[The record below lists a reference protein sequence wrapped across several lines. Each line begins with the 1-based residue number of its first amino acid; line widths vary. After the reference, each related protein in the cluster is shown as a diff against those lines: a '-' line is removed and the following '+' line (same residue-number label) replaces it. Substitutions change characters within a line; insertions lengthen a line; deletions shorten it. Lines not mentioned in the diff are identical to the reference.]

1 MVASSIVK
9 DGPHS
14 RSQRGKRQRVIRP
27 VMDGAACRKKG
38 RNRLPCE
45 KDDTPERGQK
55 EACERGHHRA
65 LTFFIFGCGDLPIKE
80 RMAEETNLSLEDFD
94 QLLGTDSEKASAS
107 ELDALTQDLL
117 GGGPTPAASD
127 AGLDQD
133 QLNTIAD
140 FLGSSSPSAE
150 PVEAMSFGASRGEE
164 MSGDQGKK
172 NFPLLL
178 DVNVRFIV
186 ELGRTQMY
194 IKDVML
200 LSEGSIVELDK
211 NVGDDVDLLVNDRL
225 FGRGR
230 LVVVDE
236 FYAVQITQ
244 IVNPMTAYR
253 NL

>member
-1 MVASSIVK
+1 
-9 DGPHS
+9 
-14 RSQRGKRQRVIRP
+14 
-27 VMDGAACRKKG
+27 
-38 RNRLPCE
+38 
-45 KDDTPERGQK
+45 
-55 EACERGHHRA
+55 
-65 LTFFIFGCGDLPIKE
+65 
-80 RMAEETNLSLEDFD
+80 MAEETNLSLEDFD
-94 QLLGTDSEKASAS
+94 QLLGNDSEKASAS

-117 GGGPTPAASD
+117 GGGSTSSSE

-133 QLNTIAD
+133 QLDTIAD
-140 FLGSSSPSAE
+140 FLGGSAATQESSGNIDFSSMAIQSE
-150 PVEAMSFGASRGEE
+150 PG
-164 MSGDQGKK
+164 GDLGKK

-200 LSEGSIVELDK
+200 LSDGSIVELDK
-211 NVGDDVDLLVNDRL
+211 NVGDDVDLLINDRL

-230 LVVVDE
+230 LVVIDE

-244 IVNPMTAYR
+244 ILNPMTAYR

>member
-1 MVASSIVK
+1 
-9 DGPHS
+9 
-14 RSQRGKRQRVIRP
+14 
-27 VMDGAACRKKG
+27 
-38 RNRLPCE
+38 L
-45 KDDTPERGQK
+45 
-55 EACERGHHRA
+55 
-65 LTFFIFGCGDLPIKE
+65 IFGSGNLPIKE
-80 RMAEETNLSLEDFD
+80 RMAEESNLSLEDLD

-117 GGGPTPAASD
+117 GGD
-127 AGLDQD
+127 AGATSSGLDQD

-140 FLGSSSPSAE
+140 FLSSASPPAPSADR
-150 PVEAMSFGASRGEE
+150 MSFAGPQTEDMG
-164 MSGDQGKK
+164 GDQTSK

-200 LSEGSIVELDK
+200 LAEGSIVELDK
-211 NVGDDVDLLVNDRL
+211 NVGDDVDILINDRL

-244 IVNPMTAYR
+244 ILNPMTAYR

>member
-1 MVASSIVK
+1 
-9 DGPHS
+9 
-14 RSQRGKRQRVIRP
+14 
-27 VMDGAACRKKG
+27 
-38 RNRLPCE
+38 
-45 KDDTPERGQK
+45 
-55 EACERGHHRA
+55 
-65 LTFFIFGCGDLPIKE
+65 
-80 RMAEETNLSLEDFD
+80 MAEETNLSLEDFD

-117 GGGPTPAASD
+117 GGGEASEASAAPAE

-140 FLGSSSPSAE
+140 FLGSSTPSAE
-150 PVEAMSFGASRGEE
+150 PEQGMGFSGMRSADDMG
-164 MSGDQGKK
+164 GDQGKK

-178 DVNVRFIV
+178 DVGVKFIV

-211 NVGDDVDLLVNDRL
+211 NVGDEVDLLINDRL

-244 IVNPMTAYR
+244 IINPLTAYR

>member
-1 MVASSIVK
+1 
-9 DGPHS
+9 
-14 RSQRGKRQRVIRP
+14 
-27 VMDGAACRKKG
+27 
-38 RNRLPCE
+38 
-45 KDDTPERGQK
+45 
-55 EACERGHHRA
+55 
-65 LTFFIFGCGDLPIKE
+65 
-80 RMAEETNLSLEDFD
+80 MAEETNLSLEDFD
-94 QLLGTDSEKASAS
+94 QLLGTEPEKASAS

-117 GGGPTPAASD
+117 GGGSSSSSEP
-127 AGLDQD
+127 GLDQD
-133 QLNTIAD
+133 QLDTIAD
-140 FLGSSSPSAE
+140 FLGGSTATQDSSDSID
-150 PVEAMSFGASRGEE
+150 FASMATSSVASG
-164 MSGDQGKK
+164 GDQGKK

-200 LSEGSIVELDK
+200 LSDGSIVELDK

-230 LVVVDE
+230 LVVIDE

-244 IVNPMTAYR
+244 ILNPMTAYR

>member
-1 MVASSIVK
+1 
-9 DGPHS
+9 
-14 RSQRGKRQRVIRP
+14 
-27 VMDGAACRKKG
+27 
-38 RNRLPCE
+38 
-45 KDDTPERGQK
+45 
-55 EACERGHHRA
+55 
-65 LTFFIFGCGDLPIKE
+65 
-80 RMAEETNLSLEDFD
+80 MAEESNLSLEDID

-107 ELDALTQDLL
+107 ELDALTQDLP
-117 GGGPTPAASD
+117 GGEPAFAASD

-140 FLGSSSPSAE
+140 FLGSSSPSTE
-150 PVEAMSFGASRGEE
+150 PAGSMSQGASRSEE
-164 MSGDQGKK
+164 MGGDQGRN

-178 DVNVRFIV
+178 DVNVRFTV

-230 LVVVDE
+230 LVVIDE

-244 IVNPMTAYR
+244 ILDPMTAYR

>member
-1 MVASSIVK
+1 
-9 DGPHS
+9 
-14 RSQRGKRQRVIRP
+14 
-27 VMDGAACRKKG
+27 
-38 RNRLPCE
+38 
-45 KDDTPERGQK
+45 
-55 EACERGHHRA
+55 
-65 LTFFIFGCGDLPIKE
+65 
-80 RMAEETNLSLEDFD
+80 MAEETNLSLEDFD

-117 GGGPTPAASD
+117 GGGPTAPASD

-150 PVEAMSFGASRGEE
+150 PVEAMNFGGSRNEE

>member
-1 MVASSIVK
+1 
-9 DGPHS
+9 
-14 RSQRGKRQRVIRP
+14 
-27 VMDGAACRKKG
+27 
-38 RNRLPCE
+38 
-45 KDDTPERGQK
+45 
-55 EACERGHHRA
+55 
-65 LTFFIFGCGDLPIKE
+65 
-80 RMAEETNLSLEDFD
+80 MAEETNLSLEDFD
-94 QLLGTDSEKASAS
+94 QLLRTDSEKASAS

-117 GGGPTPAASD
+117 GGGPTPAASGV
-127 AGLDQD
+127 GLDQD

-140 FLGSSSPSAE
+140 FLGSSPSSE
-150 PVEAMSFGASRGEE
+150 PVEAMNFGASPDEE
-164 MSGDQGKK
+164 ISGDQGKK

-194 IKDVML
+194 IRDVML